1 MNVFLSPLSLAQPGI
16 LAENQLKF
24 CSREAG
30 FYGSLSNSAEK
41 AKSNQLAD
49 SPHIDL
55 FTTAVDPVRL
65 FLCQRPCRIGNWIN
79 GCTDY
84 TAPSPVGHTSRGNGV
99 LSGEVSLSVTRRLSV
114 LTGDAL
120 YCVWERMFAY
130 Q

>member
-1 MNVFLSPLSLAQPGI
+1 MAQPSI

-41 AKSNQLAD
+41 AKSNQLAELPAYRSVYD
-49 SPHIDL
+49 CED
-55 FTTAVDPVRL
+55 AVRL

-84 TAPSPVGHTSRGNGV
+84 TAPSPVGHASRGNGV
-99 LSGEVSLSVTRRLSV
+99 SSGEVSLSVTRRLSV

-120 YCVWERMFAY
+120 YCERQRMFAY